1 MMNAVLID
9 DDRSNLSSLSEKL
22 AKHCPQ
28 ITVASR
34 CDNPHDGMNCIENL
48 KPDVVFLDIEMP
60 LMNGFVMLQQLV
72 YKNFALIFVTAYDNY
87 AIKAIRY
94 SALDY
99 LVKPVQ
105 IPELKIAVAKA
116 ETNRKEQQAQ
126 LQIEMLLEHISK
138 KQPQRITIP
147 TTEGLQ
153 FISLDDIIY
162 LEASDNYTNIYL
174 ASSKKFLVSRTL
186 KSFEDILP
194 CESFLRIHHGTI
206 VNKLYVEK
214 YIRGEGGQVVLRN
227 GIMLDVSKRKK
238 AEFLHA
244 IGH

>member
-1 MMNAVLID
+1 MLSAVLID

-28 ITVASR
+28 ISLSAR
-34 CDNPHDGMNCIENL
+34 CDNPQDGINSIEL
-48 KPDVVFLDIEMP
+48 LQPDVVFLDIEMP

-116 ETNRKEQQAQ
+116 ESNRKEQQAQ
-126 LQIEMLLEHISK
+126 LQIELLLEHISK
-138 KQPQRITIP
+138 KQPLRITIP
-147 TTEGLQ
+147 TSEGL
-153 FISLDDIIY
+153 
-162 LEASDNYTNIYL
+162 
-174 ASSKKFLVSRTL
+174 
-186 KSFEDILP
+186 
-194 CESFLRIHHGTI
+194 
-206 VNKLYVEK
+206 
-214 YIRGEGGQVVLRN
+214 
-227 GIMLDVSKRKK
+227 
-238 AEFLHA
+238 
-244 IGH
+244 